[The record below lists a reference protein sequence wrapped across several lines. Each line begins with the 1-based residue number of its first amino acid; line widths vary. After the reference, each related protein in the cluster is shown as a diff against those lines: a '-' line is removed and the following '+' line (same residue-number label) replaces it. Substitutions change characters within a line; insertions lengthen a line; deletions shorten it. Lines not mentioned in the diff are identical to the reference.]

1 MNVPKSI
8 HKFLLSQ
15 GYRYI
20 GHKSYWKFLPDKPV
34 AQSVE
39 FNDQE
44 RWCDEMD
51 AYEQFFLLDL
61 SIWVPRADIDG
72 FTTANSDWRLCPD
85 GTMQESSGFLDD
97 LHIQGFRENED
108 EKAVEVIK
116 ANLDRCMAELLDY
129 ERWLALID
137 FQTGVSS
144 ALPEKYAHLQSNYSK
159 LVLPKGYPHPVHL
172 SPFSETFQQIQEI
185 EKNDAQMQQIKDFV
199 NGKTDT
205 LPAELE
211 YAAFYYEYQ
220 HSKKR
225 KILRFEIED
234 FNSIFDDKCYYL
246 MLAERYDELRQ
257 FVEQFPFPEKDSFNS
272 TYRRP
277 TYRYMLACAERRKI
291 LVTDETR
298 ERMEKKKLVAPNSWE
313 SVPLSTFLDKDSE
326 QHQET
331 ASMPENM
338 YALFFSKKTALQSFV
353 QTRFGVELAA
363 AQGEKVSDALDAA
376 EVAEQT
382 QFVVRSPKGRWFV
395 LLGAI
400 EQTFDDGEDK
410 LTTQLAQASDKAEV
424 LLIANE
430 DTSGSLV
437 FEYHKNG
444 KLKRRWLCSDG
455 EIESTGKPLNDLDKQ
470 SFISKFDE
478 ENGTP
483 DTDIL
488 VAMAESVTGLEWSAL
503 SGAGTVYDTEQAT
516 A

>member
-8 HKFLLSQ
+8 HKCLLSL

-34 AQSVE
+34 AQSVQ

-44 RWCDEMD
+44 CWSDELD

-61 SIWVPRADIDG
+61 SIWFPRADIDS
-72 FTTANSDWRLCPD
+72 FTTANSDWCLCPD
-85 GTMQESSGFLDD
+85 GTMQESSGFLKD

-108 EKAVEVIK
+108 AQAVEVIK

-129 ERWLALID
+129 ERWLALLD

-144 ALPEKYAHLQSNYSK
+144 ALPAKYAHLQNDYTK
-159 LVLPKGYPHPVHL
+159 LVLPKGYSHPVHL
-172 SPFSETFQQIQEI
+172 SPFSETYQKIQEI
-185 EKNDAQMQQIKDFV
+185 EKNDALMQQIKDFV
-199 NGKTDT
+199 SGKTDT
-205 LPAELE
+205 IPAELA
-211 YAAFYYEYQ
+211 YAAFYYEYR
-220 HSKKR
+220 HCE
-225 KILRFEIED
+225 KIVRVEIDE
-234 FNSIFDDKCYYL
+234 FGASVTDKCYYL

-257 FVEQFPFPEKDSFNS
+257 FVEQFPFPEKYGFNPA
-272 TYRRP
+272 YRRP
-277 TYRYMLACAERRKI
+277 TYRYMLACAEKRKI
-291 LVTDETR
+291 LLTDETR
-298 ERMEKKKLVAPNSWE
+298 LWAEKKKLVAPNTWE
-313 SVPLSTFLDKDSE
+313 SVPLSTFLDKDSA
-326 QHQET
+326 QNKET
-331 ASMPENM
+331 ATMPENL
-338 YALFFSKKTALQSFV
+338 YALFFSKKSALQSFV

-363 AQGEKVSDALDAA
+363 AQGEKVSDALDAT
-376 EVAEQT
+376 EVADANE
-382 QFVVRSPKGRWFV
+382 FVVRSPKGRWFV
-395 LLGAI
+395 LLGTI

-455 EIESTGKPLNDLDKQ
+455 EIESVGKALNDLDKQ
-470 SFISKFDE
+470 TFISEFDE

-503 SGAGTVYDTEQAT
+503 SGAGTVYGTEQA
-516 A
+516 AA

>member
-8 HKFLLSQ
+8 HKCLLSL
-15 GYRYI
+15 GYRYV
-20 GHKSYWKFLPDKPV
+20 GNKEYWKFLPDKPV
-34 AQSVE
+34 AQSVQ

-44 RWCDEMD
+44 RWSDELD

-61 SIWVPRADIDG
+61 SIWFPRADIDS
-72 FTTANSDWRLCPD
+72 FTTANSNWCLCPD
-85 GTMQESSGFLDD
+85 GTMQESSGFLKD

-108 EKAVEVIK
+108 AQAVEVIK

-129 ERWLALID
+129 ERWLALLD

-144 ALPEKYAHLQSNYSK
+144 ALPAKYAHLQNDYTK
-159 LVLPKGYPHPVHL
+159 LVLPKGYSHPVHL
-172 SPFSETFQQIQEI
+172 SPFSETYKQIQEI

-205 LPAELE
+205 IPAELE
-211 YAAFYYEYQ
+211 YAAFYYEYR
-220 HSKKR
+220 HCE
-225 KILRFEIED
+225 KIVRVEIDE
-234 FNSIFDDKCYYL
+234 FGASVTDKCYYL

-257 FVEQFPFPEKDSFNS
+257 FVEQFPFPEKDGFNPA
-272 TYRRP
+272 YRRP
-277 TYRYMLACAERRKI
+277 TYRYMLACAEQRKI
-291 LVTDETR
+291 LVTDKTR
-298 ERMEKKKLVAPNSWE
+298 ERMEKKKLVTPNLWE
-313 SVPLSTFLDKDSE
+313 SVPSSTFLDKDST
-326 QHQET
+326 QNQET
-331 ASMPENM
+331 ATMPENL

-353 QTRFGVELAA
+353 QTRFGVDISQ

-376 EVAEQT
+376 EVAEQNE
-382 QFVVRSPKGRWFV
+382 FIVRSPQGRWFV

-410 LTTQLAQASDKAEV
+410 LTAQLAQASEKAEV

-437 FEYHKNG
+437 FEYHKNS

-455 EIESTGKPLNDLDKQ
+455 EIETVGKALNDLDKQ

-488 VAMAESVTGLEWSAL
+488 VAMAEKITGLNWDTL
-503 SGAGTVYDTEQAT
+503 SKTGTVYNIK
-516 A
+516 

>member
-8 HKFLLSQ
+8 HKCLLSL

-20 GHKSYWKFLPDKPV
+20 GHKEYWKFLPDKPV
-34 AQSVE
+34 AQSVM

-44 RWCDEMD
+44 RWSDELD

-61 SIWVPRADIDG
+61 SIWFPRADIDS
-72 FTTANSDWRLCPD
+72 FTTANSGWRLCPD
-85 GTMQESSGFLDD
+85 GTMQESSGSLID
-97 LHIQGFRENED
+97 LHIQGFREDED
-108 EKAVEVIK
+108 AQAVEVIK
-116 ANLDRCMAELLDY
+116 ANLERCMAELLDY
-129 ERWLALID
+129 DYWLALID

-144 ALPEKYAHLQSNYSK
+144 ALPAKYAHLQSNYTK
-159 LVLPKGYPHPVHL
+159 LVLPKDYPINL
-172 SPFSETFQQIQEI
+172 SSFPEIYLQIQEI
-185 EKNDAQMQQIKDFV
+185 EKNAKLMQQIEDFV
-199 NGKTDT
+199 SGKTAAI
-205 LPAELE
+205 PAELE
-211 YAAFYYEYQ
+211 HAAWRYESR
-220 HSKKR
+220 HCN
-225 KILRFEIED
+225 KIGRFEID
-234 FNSIFDDKCYYL
+234 RFSSIIVFHKCYYL

-257 FVEQFPFPEKDSFNS
+257 FVAQFPFPEKDGVNPA
-272 TYRRP
+272 YRRP
-277 TYRYMLACAERRKI
+277 TYRYMLACAEKRKI
-291 LVTDETR
+291 LLTDETR
-298 ERMEKKKLVAPNSWE
+298 LWAEKKKLVAPNSWE
-313 SVPLSTFLDKDSE
+313 SVPLSTFLDKDSG
-326 QHQET
+326 QNQET

-353 QTRFGVELAA
+353 QTRFGVDISQ

-376 EVAEQT
+376 EVAEQNE
-382 QFVVRSPKGRWFV
+382 FIVRSPQGRWFV

-410 LTTQLAQASDKAEV
+410 FTAQLAQASEKAEV

-437 FEYHKNG
+437 FEYHKNS

-455 EIESTGKPLNDLDKQ
+455 EIESAGKALNDLDKQ

-488 VAMAESVTGLEWSAL
+488 VAMAEKITGLNWDTL
-503 SGAGTVYDTEQAT
+503 SKTGTVYNIK
-516 A
+516 

>member
-8 HKFLLSQ
+8 HKCLLGM
-15 GYRYI
+15 GYRYV
-20 GHKSYWKFLPDKPV
+20 GHKEYWKFLPDKPV
-34 AQSVE
+34 AQSVM
-39 FNDQE
+39 FNDAE
-44 RWCDEMD
+44 RFNEKEDT
-51 AYEQFFLLDL
+51 YEQTFCLDL
-61 SIWVPRADIDG
+61 SIWVPRGDIDS
-72 FTTANSDWRLCPD
+72 FTTVNQHHRLCLG
-85 GTMQESSGFLDD
+85 GTMQKATNVSSVSYL
-97 LHIQGFRENED
+97 QGFRENED
-108 EKAVEVIK
+108 AQAVEVIK
-116 ANLDRCMAELLDY
+116 ANLERCMAELLDY
-129 ERWLALID
+129 DYWLALID

-144 ALPEKYAHLQSNYSK
+144 ALPAKYAHLQSNYTKS
-159 LVLPKGYPHPVHL
+159 VLPKGYPHPVHL
-172 SPFSETFQQIQEI
+172 SPFSETYQKIQEI
-185 EKNDAQMQQIKDFV
+185 EKNDALMQQIKDFV
-199 NGKTDT
+199 SGKTDT
-205 LPAELE
+205 IPAELE
-211 YAAFYYEYQ
+211 YAAFYYEYR
-220 HSKKR
+220 HCKKMV
-225 KILRFEIED
+225 RFEMEE
-234 FNSIFDDKCYYL
+234 FAHTDKCYYL

-257 FVEQFPFPEKDSFNS
+257 FVAQFPFPEKDGFNPA
-272 TYRRP
+272 YRRP
-277 TYRYMLACAERRKI
+277 TYRYMLACAEKRKI
-291 LVTDETR
+291 LLTDETR
-298 ERMEKKKLVAPNSWE
+298 LWAEKKKLVAPNSWE
-313 SVPLSTFLDKDSE
+313 SVPLSTFLDKDSA
-326 QHQET
+326 QNQET
-331 ASMPENM
+331 ATMPENM
-338 YALFFSKKTALQSFV
+338 YALFFSKKSALQSFV

-363 AQGEKVSDALDAA
+363 AQGEKVSDAMDAA
-376 EVAEQT
+376 EVAEQP

-437 FEYHKNG
+437 FEYHKNS

-503 SGAGTVYDTEQAT
+503 SGAGMVYDTEQAT